1 MKLGWKR
8 LRGLAIGVALAGIA
22 LLTTSAIS
30 GWPGEDGLRLLGIA
44 SSPSDAS
51 SLDALVQWDLPVRRT
66 DRVAYWEGVL
76 SGRGREKMQQWL
88 EQSGRYVPMIRRKLR
103 ERGMPEDLVY
113 LALAESGF
121 STNALSRTRAVGLW
135 QLMEQTGR
143 DLGLHVTS
151 YVDQRRDPLASTD
164 AALDYL
170 SELHNQLGSW
180 WLAAAAYNCGPNR
193 VVRVLREVTG
203 QSKGDDDTYWRIAPY
218 LPKETQD
225 YVPLILAEGEIAKD
239 PARFGFT
246 DLNYHAP
253 LHFDSVRVPGGTRLS
268 TISRATGVDSVLV
281 DQLNP
286 HYVRSVTPPVKASDW
301 VVRIPVGLTGTF
313 AANFPHLLQEQRQ
326 ADARAAELERER
338 EAEAQRLVLERRRA
352 EAQRHAARHRSRSER
367 HAAHHHGSRHAS
379 PRRHHRRG

>member
-1 MKLGWKR
+1 MKLGRK
-8 LRGLAIGVALAGIA
+8 LRGGAIGVALAGVA
-22 LLTTSAIS
+22 VLTTAALS
-30 GWPGEDGLRLLGIA
+30 GWPGEDGLRQLGIA
-44 SSPSDAS
+44 GSPGAAS
-51 SLDALVQWDLPVRRT
+51 PLDALVQWDLPAKRT

-76 SGRGREKMQQWL
+76 SGPRREKMQEWL
-88 EQSGRYVPMIRRKLR
+88 EQSGRYVPMIRQKLR
-103 ERGMPEDLVY
+103 ARGMPEDLVY

-121 STNALSRTRAVGLW
+121 SPNALSRTRAVGLW

-143 DLGLHVTS
+143 DLGLRVTS

-164 AALDYL
+164 AALDFL
-170 SELHNQLGSW
+170 TALHDQFGSW

-193 VVRVLREVTG
+193 VARVLREVTG
-203 QSKGDDDTYWRIAPY
+203 QSKGDDDTYWRIAPH

-225 YVPLILAEGEIAKD
+225 YVPLILAEGAIAKD

-253 LHFDSVRVPGGTRLS
+253 LHFDSVRVPGGTRLA
-268 TISRATGVDSVLV
+268 TVSRATGVDSMLV
-281 DQLNP
+281 HQLNP

-326 ADARAAELERER
+326 ADARAAELEREQ
-338 EAEAQRLVLERRRA
+338 AAAAHRLALEQRRA
-352 EAQRHAARHRSRSER
+352 ERHAARHRSER
-367 HAAHHHGSRHAS
+367 RAAHHHASRHAS
-379 PRRHHRRG
+379 SRRRRRRA